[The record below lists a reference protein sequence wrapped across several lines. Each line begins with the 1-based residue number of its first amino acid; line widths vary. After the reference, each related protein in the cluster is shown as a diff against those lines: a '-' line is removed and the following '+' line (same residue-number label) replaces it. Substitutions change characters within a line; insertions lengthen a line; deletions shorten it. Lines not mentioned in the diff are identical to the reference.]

1 MILDTSASIG
11 VKCHVSGVIDERLT
25 MYVIIVGCGR
35 VGSELAKLLVDEGHN
50 VVVID
55 KSEASFDRLGGAFN
69 GLTIVGNGFD
79 LTLLK
84 QAGIEKADAFCA
96 VTNGD
101 NTNLVSAQVA
111 KRIFKIPKVI
121 ARVYDPQRAHI
132 YAALGLDIIS
142 GTMLFASMIRD
153 KVIESR
159 FSSYL
164 IETKELGVIEIEVKN
179 SLVGKT
185 IQEINLPQEFLVVAI
200 RRLDGVIIPEPNTV
214 LKAKD
219 MLMAVV
225 KVTSLKKI
233 KEKFSL

>member
-1 MILDTSASIG
+1 
-11 VKCHVSGVIDERLT
+11 

-35 VGSELAKLLVDEGHN
+35 VGSELAKLLSSEGHD
-50 VVVID
+50 VVIMD
-55 KSEASFDRLGGAFN
+55 KNPNSFDRLGQTFN
-69 GLTIVGNGFD
+69 GLSLVGNGFD
-79 LTLLK
+79 LNLLK
-84 QAGIEKADAFCA
+84 QAGIEKADVFCA

-111 KRIFKIPKVI
+111 KKIFKVSKVI

-142 GTMLFASMIRD
+142 GTMLFAAMLRD
-153 KVIESR
+153 KIIESR

-164 IETKELGVIEIEVKN
+164 IETKELGVLEIEAKN

-185 IQEINLPQEFLVVAI
+185 IQDINLPGEFLVVAI
-200 RRLDGVIIPEPNTV
+200 RRLDGVIIPDPNTV

-219 MLMAVV
+219 MLMAAV
-225 KVTSLKKI
+225 KVASLKKI
-233 KEKFSL
+233 KEKFNI

>member
-1 MILDTSASIG
+1 
-11 VKCHVSGVIDERLT
+11 
-25 MYVIIVGCGR
+25 MYVRIAGCGR
-35 VGSELAKLLVDEGHN
+35 VGSELAKLLSSEGHN

-55 KSEASFDRLGGAFN
+55 RNQPSFERLGGTFN
-69 GLTIVGNGFD
+69 GLSLVGNGFD
-79 LTLLK
+79 LSILK

-111 KRIFKIPKVI
+111 KKIFKVPKVI

-142 GTMLFASMIRD
+142 GTILFAAMLRD

-164 IETKELGVIEIEVKN
+164 IETKELGVI
-179 SLVGKT
+179 
-185 IQEINLPQEFLVVAI
+185 
-200 RRLDGVIIPEPNTV
+200 
-214 LKAKD
+214 
-219 MLMAVV
+219 
-225 KVTSLKKI
+225 
-233 KEKFSL
+233 

>member
-1 MILDTSASIG
+1 
-11 VKCHVSGVIDERLT
+11 

-35 VGSELAKLLVDEGHN
+35 VGSELAKLLSAEGHDL
-50 VVVID
+50 VVID
-55 KSEASFDRLGGAFN
+55 KNPTAFDRLGGTFN
-69 GLTIVGNGFD
+69 GLTLVGNGFS
-79 LTLLK
+79 LSLLK

-101 NTNLVSAQVA
+101 NTNLVSAQAA
-111 KRIFKIPKVI
+111 KKIFKVPKVI

-132 YAALGLDIIS
+132 YKALGLDIIS
-142 GTMLFASMIRD
+142 GTILFAAMLRD
-153 KVIESR
+153 KIIESR

-164 IETKELGVIEIEVKN
+164 IETKELGVIEIEAKN

-185 IQEINLPQEFLVVAI
+185 IQEINIPGEFLVVAI
-200 RRLDGVIIPEPNTV
+200 RRLQDVIIPEPNTT

-219 MLMAVV
+219 VLMAAV

-233 KEKFSL
+233 KEKFNI

>member
-1 MILDTSASIG
+1 
-11 VKCHVSGVIDERLT
+11 

-35 VGSELAKLLVDEGHN
+35 VGSELAKLLSSEGHD

-55 KSEASFDRLGGAFN
+55 KNPASFERLGGTFN
-69 GLTIVGNGFD
+69 GLTAVGNGFD
-79 LTLLK
+79 LNLLK
-84 QAGIEKADAFCA
+84 QVGIEKADAFCA

-111 KRIFKIPKVI
+111 KRIFKVPKVI

-132 YAALGLDIIS
+132 YSALGLDVIS
-142 GTMLFASMIRD
+142 GTILFAAMLRD
-153 KVIESR
+153 KIIESR

-179 SLVGKT
+179 NLAGKT
-185 IQEINLPQEFLVVAI
+185 IQDINIPQEFLVVAI
-200 RRLDGVIIPEPNTV
+200 RRLQGVIIPEPHTV

-219 MLMAVV
+219 ILMAAV
-225 KVTSLKKI
+225 KVASLQKI
-233 KEKFSL
+233 KEKFGV